1 MRITPWGF
9 LDKWQ
14 QQFLACKGDKIL
26 CTGRQVGKSVVCG
39 KDAGDYA
46 HDHPDMEPIVIVA
59 PTERQS
65 NALFDKVL
73 TYLLEYYPKEVHT
86 SGKYKPT
93 KKRICMKNVKDPKKP
108 GVEIYCLPV
117 GLNGLGIR
125 FLTIGRLY
133 VDEASRVPMD
143 VWDAI
148 TPALLTT
155 GGDCVFLSTP
165 HGAEGEFYNCWINKD
180 NAYSSFTRFSIDS
193 EKVIRERKFSPAW
206 TEKQRE
212 KALMKIEQAKARMSK
227 MKYAQEYLGK
237 FLSNLRRIF
246 SDELIK
252 ERMTEERTERC
263 RSRDHEGE
271 YYLGID
277 VGRIYDPSTYEILW
291 SENAKNVIQCD
302 SIVIERERTTEG
314 ARHAIRLNKEWE
326 FAAIGVDDGG
336 MGVGVLDPLLEED
349 STKFITTG
357 LNNASKIIN
366 SDEDK
371 KELLKEDMINNLL
384 QMMEHGYIKLLKD
397 VDVIASFRS
406 MQFEYRGDT
415 IEIHG
420 DDAHIVEGVMR
431 AAWLVKTKDLNLYI
445 Y

>member
-1 MRITPWGF
+1 
-9 LDKWQ
+9 
-14 QQFLACKGDKIL
+14 
-26 CTGRQVGKSVVCG
+26 
-39 KDAGDYA
+39 
-46 HDHPDMEPIVIVA
+46 
-59 PTERQS
+59 
-65 NALFDKVL
+65 
-73 TYLLEYYPKEVHT
+73 
-86 SGKYKPT
+86 
-93 KKRICMKNVKDPKKP
+93 
-108 GVEIYCLPV
+108 
-117 GLNGLGIR
+117 
-125 FLTIGRLY
+125 
-133 VDEASRVPMD
+133 
-143 VWDAI
+143 
-148 TPALLTT
+148 
-155 GGDCVFLSTP
+155 
-165 HGAEGEFYNCWINKD
+165 
-180 NAYSSFTRFSIDS
+180 
-193 EKVIRERKFSPAW
+193 
-206 TEKQRE
+206 
-212 KALMKIEQAKARMSK
+212 MKIEQAKARMSK